1 MKAAVLKN
9 WKNLSIEEVDKP
21 ELQPGECLIKVVYG
35 GVCGSD
41 VHIYNGHHATAKAP
55 IIMCHEI
62 VGEIAEINGT
72 AKNFKVG
79 DKVTVEPLISCG
91 ECVACR
97 NGNEHVCS
105 SLKLLGIHVNGGFA
119 EYVKANIDKV
129 VKIDDIPMDIAVLT
143 EPLAV
148 GLHVVRRSEIKV
160 GQTALIIGGGPIGMI
175 VAMMAKMA
183 GAAKI
188 VISEGNKKRIALA
201 EEFGFYTINA
211 FEDNV
216 QEKVKEYTNGDGF
229 DVVYEVTGSKAGVA
243 SALAACKIRGTVV
256 HVGFSSGSYE
266 YNHMP
271 IIFKELKVVG
281 CRVYPMQDFIDTV
294 EVEKSI
300 IKNKTFDLKKLIS
313 DVMSLEE
320 IPKAVDMM
328 TNGVNLSKIVIKL

>member
-9 WKNLSIEEVDKP
+9 WKELEIKEVEKP
-21 ELQPGECLIKVVYG
+21 SLQPGECLIKVIYG

-55 IIMCHEI
+55 MVMCHEI
-62 VGEIAEINGT
+62 AGEIAEINGPT
-72 AKNFKVG
+72 HGLKVG
-79 DKVTVEPLISCG
+79 DKVTVEPLLSCG

-97 NGNEHVCS
+97 NGNWHVCS
-105 SLKLLGIHVNGGFA
+105 SLKLLGIHVDGGFA
-119 EYVKANIDKV
+119 EYVKVNTDKV
-129 VKIDDIPMDIAVLT
+129 VKLDDIPMDIAVLT

-148 GLHVVRRSEIKV
+148 GLHVVRRSELKI
-160 GQTALIIGGGPIGMI
+160 GQTALIVGGGPIGLV
-175 VAMMAKMA
+175 VALMAKLA
-183 GAAKI
+183 GASRI
-188 VISEGNKKRIALA
+188 VVSEGNKKRIELA
-201 EEFGFYTINA
+201 KELGFDTISA

-216 QEKVKEYTNGDGF
+216 QEKVKEFTNGDGF

-243 SALAACKIRGTVV
+243 AALSACKIRGTVV
-256 HVGFSSGSYE
+256 HVGFCGGSYE

-271 IIFKELKVVG
+271 IIFKELKVIG

-300 IKNKTFDLKKLIS
+300 IKNNTFDLKKLIS
-313 DVMSLEE
+313 DVMTLEE
-320 IPKAVDMM
+320 IPKAIEMM